1 MAAGKH
7 DILIEQGASFYEKL
21 TFKDNASPPVAI
33 DLTGNTFAGK
43 LRKNVGDSEVIATFT
58 CTVLNQ
64 TTNRGEV
71 EITLTDLQTAAIP
84 LRPQSSAD
92 RVTEDFCYDYERT
105 FTDGHKER
113 VLQGLA
119 KVSPEVTR

>member
-1 MAAGKH
+1 MAAGTH

-21 TFKDNASPPVAI
+21 IFKTNASPPVPI

-43 LRKNVGDSEVIATFT
+43 VRRNIGDSEVIATFT
-58 CTVLNQ
+58 CTVLDQ
-64 TTNRGEV
+64 TTNTGEV
-71 EITLTDLQTAAIP
+71 EITLTAVQTAAIP
-84 LRPQSSAD
+84 VRPQSSAD
-92 RVTEDFCYDYERT
+92 RTTENFCYDYERT
-105 FTDGHKER
+105 LPSGTIER